1 MAETVTNPGTSKR
14 PLDYPPGSPLAAK
27 KAKKSL
33 SSYLSKVSGAV
44 REESAAELS
53 RKRAQEKVAQL
64 RERLAMKRAASNEL
78 NAHTQDTKSHS
89 VAEKMRKNVKWA
101 DMEGGP
107 LTVSQGHG
115 NARHDDDD
123 GASWND
129 RKKNDRVR
137 EKEFL
142 EKARKSKLED
152 QDDSLDTMVMM
163 HATGWRQPQQ
173 LSPGE
178 NPPVQADSNELNAQM
193 RRIVATLP
201 ANFLSEEDVPRNPN
215 PLTVVEQAL
224 DLASQTSSI
233 PQKIPLFA
241 AEPEPVTT
249 MPAPIAAPA
258 LPLAP
263 PPAPNMFAFPVP
275 ARPSNVATV
284 EFVQSMGL
292 PPFLV
297 GQNTQALQTLAASP
311 GLLSAFK
318 DILGNYDQAK
328 ILNLVQTLTANI
340 PGAMPPAP
348 VPPPPPQQF
357 PPANGGMQH
366 FGQQYGVVPQIQQ
379 YQAPPPPPPQ
389 ATSMYSAPGSFQSN
403 SDSMEGNLH
412 LSGFGPMITADEIIQ
427 LFSPYVKVDE
437 VVPKN
442 GFMFLNT
449 SDPPGA
455 HRAKEA
461 LTGVMVGGGPLR
473 INPAVRRNKNQYGNE
488 SASVQSRPRTPAAP
502 AATTTPLP
510 RDALGQILVES
521 VRDDRGNPAT
531 RNLFVAG
538 YGSGTTE
545 QQIRET
551 FSQFCQVTGIVMKSS
566 FSFVNTSEKK
576 AAVTAREALTGAQVN
591 GGQLRINF
599 AKESGRLG
607 TTFDNNQ
614 PSQRS
619 FSPPQQQSNYYGR
632 SH

>member
-1 MAETVTNPGTSKR
+1 MSNFFLQLANSAGIDITDAIEKGKAIVQRRAILLAIIGATPPDNEALKGILNNGLLVTIKSWLDEILNVGLGGVDLLLHLLGGITMLPVSKEMVTSSKLGKQVAAVEKHAICKGGLNEIAIKERVSKVKEEWSASVKRLKKANAPMAETVTNPGTSKR

-78 NAHTQDTKSHS
+78 NAHIQDTKSHS
-89 VAEKMRKNVKWA
+89 VAVKMRKNVKWA

-201 ANFLSEEDVPRNPN
+201 ANFLSEEDVPRNPT
-215 PLTVVEQAL
+215 PLSVVEQAL

-348 VPPPPPQQF
+348 
-357 PPANGGMQH
+357 
-366 FGQQYGVVPQIQQ
+366 
-379 YQAPPPPPPQ
+379 
-389 ATSMYSAPGSFQSN
+389 
-403 SDSMEGNLH
+403 
-412 LSGFGPMITADEIIQ
+412 
-427 LFSPYVKVDE
+427 
-437 VVPKN
+437 
-442 GFMFLNT
+442 
-449 SDPPGA
+449 
-455 HRAKEA
+455 
-461 LTGVMVGGGPLR
+461 
-473 INPAVRRNKNQYGNE
+473 
-488 SASVQSRPRTPAAP
+488 
-502 AATTTPLP
+502 
-510 RDALGQILVES
+510 
-521 VRDDRGNPAT
+521 
-531 RNLFVAG
+531 
-538 YGSGTTE
+538 
-545 QQIRET
+545 
-551 FSQFCQVTGIVMKSS
+551 
-566 FSFVNTSEKK
+566 
-576 AAVTAREALTGAQVN
+576 
-591 GGQLRINF
+591 
-599 AKESGRLG
+599 
-607 TTFDNNQ
+607 
-614 PSQRS
+614 
-619 FSPPQQQSNYYGR
+619 
-632 SH
+632 